1 MEMCSGSVSYLKQNN
16 MRNLIKPSIIF
27 FILTNL
33 FFMSFAKAADDFP
46 VRSKYP
52 HVSTIALDDLYKK
65 RNSYT
70 IIDTRSKYEY
80 SVLHIKNAV
89 NIPLSSFD
97 FTSQVSKLYAD
108 KRKTIVF
115 YCNGHT
121 CTKSYEAVLK
131 VKRLEKLTD
140 TLAFDGGIY
149 DWVKRYPKASVLLNE
164 TRINADKLISE
175 EEFKKHQLKPKAF
188 LDKSNENCIVLDVR
202 DSLQRKDR
210 IFAGF
215 EKSVGLD
222 NADKI
227 NKYIAEAKRKNKAL
241 CIYDAVGKQV
251 RWLQY
256 HLKDQKMNEYYFLE
270 GGAKAFYAIPYKDL
284 YGKD

>member
-1 MEMCSGSVSYLKQNN
+1 
-16 MRNLIKPSIIF
+16 
-27 FILTNL
+27 
-33 FFMSFAKAADDFP
+33 MSFAKAADDFP
-46 VRSKYP
+46 VRSNYP
-52 HVSTIALDDLYKK
+52 HVKTIALDDLYKK

-70 IIDTRSKYEY
+70 IVDTRSKYEY

-97 FTSQVSKLYAD
+97 FTTKVNKLYAD
-108 KRKTIVF
+108 NRKTIVF

-131 VKRLEKLTD
+131 TKRMGKLTD

-149 DWVKRYPKASVLLNE
+149 DWVKRYPKASILLNE
-164 TRINADKLISE
+164 ARINVDKLISE
-175 EEFKKHQLKPKAF
+175 EEFKKHLLKPKAF
-188 LDKSNENCIVLDVR
+188 LDKSNNKCIVLDVR

-215 EKSVGLD
+215 EKPVNLD
-222 NADKI
+222 NT
-227 NKYIAEAKRKNKAL
+227 NKLNDYIAEAKAKKNAL

-256 HLKDQKMNEYYFLE
+256 YLKEKKMNEYYFLE
-270 GGAKAFYAIPYKDL
+270 GGAKAFYAVPYKEL
-284 YGKD
+284 YGTN

>member
-1 MEMCSGSVSYLKQNN
+1 
-16 MRNLIKPSIIF
+16 MRHLIKPSIIF
-27 FILTNL
+27 FILSNL
-33 FFMSFAKAADDFP
+33 CFISFAKATDDFP

-52 HVSTIALDDLYKK
+52 QVSTIELDDFYKK

-97 FTSQVSKLYAD
+97 FASKVSELYAA
-108 KRKTIVF
+108 KNKTIVF

-121 CTKSYEAVLK
+121 CTKSYEAVMK
-131 VKRLEKLTD
+131 VKRLKKITD

-164 TRINADKLISE
+164 AQISVDKLISE
-175 EEFKKHQLKPKAF
+175 AEFKKHLLKPKAF
-188 LDKSNENCIVLDVR
+188 LDKSDEKCIVLDVR
-202 DSLQRKDR
+202 DSLQREDR
-210 IFAGF
+210 IFAGL
-215 EKSVGLD
+215 EKPVNLD
-222 NADKI
+222 NTAMLNTYI
-227 NKYIAEAKRKNKAL
+227 NEAKTKNTAL

-256 HLKDQKMNEYYFLE
+256 YLKEKKANQYYFLE

-284 YGKD
+284 YGTN

>member
-1 MEMCSGSVSYLKQNN
+1 

-27 FILTNL
+27 FVLTSL

-52 HVSTIALDDLYKK
+52 HVSTIALEDLYKK

-70 IIDTRSKYEY
+70 IVDTRSKYEY
-80 SVLHIKNAV
+80 SVLHIRNAI

-97 FTSQVSKLYAD
+97 FTTKVSKLYAD
-108 KRKTIVF
+108 KKKTIVF

-121 CTKSYEAVLK
+121 CTKSYDAVTK

-140 TLAFDGGIY
+140 TLAFDGGIH

-164 TRINADKLISE
+164 TQINVDKLISE
-175 EEFKKHQLKPKAF
+175 EEFKNHLLKPKAF
-188 LDKSNENCIVLDVR
+188 LKKSDENCIVLDVR

-215 EKSVGLD
+215 EKSVNLD
-222 NADKI
+222 SADKF
-227 NKYIAEAKRKNKAL
+227 NKYITEAKTKNNAL

-256 HLKDQKMNEYYFLE
+256 YLKEKNLNEYYFLE
-270 GGAKAFYAIPYKDL
+270 GGAKAFYAIPYKEL
-284 YGKD
+284 YGTE